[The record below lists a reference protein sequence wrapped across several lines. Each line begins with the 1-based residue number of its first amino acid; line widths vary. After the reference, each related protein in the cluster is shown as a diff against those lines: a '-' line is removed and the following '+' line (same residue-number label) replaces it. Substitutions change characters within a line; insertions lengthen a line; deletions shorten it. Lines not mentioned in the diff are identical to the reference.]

1 MIIDEQGHITL
12 QGGFHSHQIHLRILL
27 LQIPLQTPLRYLLH
41 IQLLSDNIITQKKK
55 IIHNT
60 LKQTNKRI
68 KHVRKNN
75 KSTCLNERGR
85 AAEVPATA

>member
-1 MIIDEQGHITL
+1 MNKGHITL

-27 LQIPLQTPLRYLLH
+27 LQIPLQTPLRYLLRT
-41 IQLLSDNIITQKKK
+41 QLLSDNIITKKK
-55 IIHNT
+55 KQIIHNT
-60 LKQTNKRI
+60 RKQRNKRI
-68 KHVRKNN
+68 KHVRENN